1 VVVQSK
7 EMDYYGRGLVS
18 REAGFLCAQRQ
29 KDEATLLPRTMQEG
43 IEVGYCQALIETHL
57 ETETS
62 HERVFVGVQHGV
74 PARDLRDRKDG
85 ALARPTTPVG
95 FALSKLALGLA
106 WGIGLRHTMR
116 VSRHLRGS
124 WRRIHE

>member
-43 IEVGYCQALIETHL
+43 IEVGYRQALIETHL

-74 PARDLRDRKDG
+74 RRGTYAIGR
-85 ALARPTTPVG
+85 T
-95 FALSKLALGLA
+95 GL
-106 WGIGLRHTMR
+106 WRGRQR
-116 VSRHLRGS
+116 RWVSR
-124 WRRIHE
+124 